1 MANTDSA
8 AASYIID
15 RIGQD
20 ISFLAC
26 HGHLS
31 REDEAVIRTHLDKAN
46 KAPTGSQPPRSPFVL
61 PPVSMT
67 GIQQPTPTP
76 TTPNGNLLPRH
87 FPPNAQP
94 AAGSSMANGNGPP
107 RTYIMNARG
116 TKLGLLLLLTHFH
129 DPSVSTPSGKKPEFC
144 RANWPYNADGS
155 AIQEANDLSFRKGD
169 IIEIV
174 EETNADWWTG
184 ITRGRTG
191 LFPSNHAVKIP
202 YDPHLFPTPPES
214 AMTPPS
220 AQRPPPPGMEKTFFP
235 PPMYEQPG
243 PPPGPMMQPPMIIQG
258 SPDQQKPSK
267 FKKTGS
273 QLVNGFGFGA
283 GAAVAGDLV
292 NSIL

>member
-8 AASYIID
+8 AASYIIE

-20 ISFLAC
+20 ISFLAH
-26 HGHLS
+26 HGHLT
-31 REDEAVIRTHLDKAN
+31 REDEAAIRQHLSKAN
-46 KAPTGSQPPRSPFVL
+46 KSPSGQQPRSPFVL
-61 PPVSMT
+61 PPVSMP
-67 GIQQPTPTP
+67 GLQQSMPTP

-94 AAGSSMANGNGPP
+94 AAGPSSANGNGPQ
-107 RTYIMNARG
+107 T
-116 TKLGLLLLLTHFH
+116 
-129 DPSVSTPSGKKPEFC
+129 GKKPEFC
-144 RANWPYNADGS
+144 KANWPYNADGT
-155 AIQEANDLSFRKGD
+155 EAADLSFRKGD

-191 LFPSNHAVKIP
+191 LFPSNHAIKIP

-214 AMTPPS
+214 VNTPPS
-220 AQRPPPPGMEKTFFP
+220 AQRPSPMGMEKTMFP
-235 PPMYEQPG
+235 PPMYGQPG
-243 PPPGPMMQPPMIIQG
+243 PPPGTLQAPVIVQG
-258 SPDQQKPSK
+258 GQEQKPNSK

-273 QLVNGFGFGA
+273 QLGNAMVSGFGFGA
-283 GAAVAGDLV
+283 GAAIAGDIV

>member
-1 MANTDSA
+1 MTDSA

-155 AIQEANDLSFRKGD
+155 
-169 IIEIV
+169 
-174 EETNADWWTG
+174 
-184 ITRGRTG
+184 
-191 LFPSNHAVKIP
+191 
-202 YDPHLFPTPPES
+202 
-214 AMTPPS
+214 
-220 AQRPPPPGMEKTFFP
+220 RPPPPGMEKTFFP

-273 QLVNGFGFGA
+273 QLGNAMINGFGFGA